1 MVTTTARQRQLQ
13 SQQRREQKAAAAAA
27 AGANM
32 LLAAA
37 SEPAAAAAAAAAV
50 AAAAGDAMSLAAASE
65 PAAGAAASGDLVA
78 AIEQR
83 WGGEGTARYLRAL
96 AMHLLTKAPDPQ
108 LGQYTI
114 TAIEAGVFWGKNVG
128 KEWKEAAGTKKAGGA
143 KKVVSSSLGGGCFV
157 TTGHKLSKGVIRL
170 DTGALLRGREA
181 AAAAAARNAQLL
193 GAIRQRWDHCGY
205 NCVLRVLA
213 ELLVQEVDPEVHT
226 AYTMRISFAKQRIAK
241 YIAAEWQKGPF
252 FSGTGCPLEQLLAS
266 REDGWFFIISQVP
279 GFGADKCVS
288 LDTQALLA
296 EEDGG
301 SSSSTTT
308 SSAAA
313 EASPPAAAVTAAP
326 AAPDS
331 SSNCSTT
338 NTCAEPTVDG
348 MPPVQYDGML
358 GVMAAAK
365 AAAMAAYW
373 RLQAQQQVQS
383 CM

>member
-1 MVTTTARQRQLQ
+1 M
-13 SQQRREQKAAAAAA
+13 E
-27 AGANM
+27 
-32 LLAAA
+32 
-37 SEPAAAAAAAAAV
+37 
-50 AAAAGDAMSLAAASE
+50 AGDFLS
-65 PAAGAAASGDLVA
+65 
-78 AIEQR
+78 
-83 WGGEGTARYLRAL
+83 
-96 AMHLLTKAPDPQ
+96 
-108 LGQYTI
+108 QYM
-114 TAIEAGVFWGKNVG
+114 G
-128 KEWKEAAGTKKAGGA
+128 KEWEEMAATKSAGA
-143 KKVVSSSLGGGCFV
+143 VLKLLSSSLAGGCFM
-157 TTGHKLSKGVIRL
+157 TTGHRLKYDVIRL
-170 DTGALLRGREA
+170 NTRALLWGMEA
-181 AAAAAARNAQLL
+181 AAAAAAKNAELL
-193 GAIRQRWDHCGY
+193 AAIRQRWDHCGY

-213 ELLVQEVDPEVHT
+213 ELLVQEADPQVNA
-226 AYTMRISFAKQRIAK
+226 AYTMRISYAKQRIAN
-241 YIAAEWQKGPF
+241 YISSTWEMGPF